1 MQEYLFLVN
10 FYVNLCRV
18 VSDFREFLFYKKQ
31 FLRFYTELPNSVQKK
46 YDYVF
51 VTIMQAEQ
59 IPIKFFK
66 KLKDSN
72 NLYEIRVESQSN
84 IYRTFCCFDGNNL
97 VILFN
102 SFQKKS
108 QKTPKKELQKADKLK
123 KEYFDGKEKN

>member
-1 MQEYLFLVN
+1 
-10 FYVNLCRV
+10 
-18 VSDFREFLFYKKQ
+18 
-31 FLRFYTELPNSVQKK
+31 
-46 YDYVF
+46 
-51 VTIMQAEQ
+51 MQAEQ
-59 IPIKFFK
+59 IPKKFFK
-66 KLKDSN
+66 KITDSK

-123 KEYFDGKEKN
+123 NKYFNEKEKD

>member
-1 MQEYLFLVN
+1 VLKLRELVFFKKYFLD
-10 FYVNLCRV
+10 FYN
-18 VSDFREFLFYKKQ
+18 D
-31 FLRFYTELPNSVQKK
+31 LPSSIQKK

-51 VTIMQAEQ
+51 VIIMQAEQ

-72 NLYEIRVESQSN
+72 NLYEIRIEAQSN

-102 SFQKKS
+102 SFQKKT
-108 QKTPKKELQKADKLK
+108 QKTPKKELQKADKIK
-123 KEYFDGKEKN
+123 KQYFDEKKKN

>member
-1 MQEYLFLVN
+1 MSN
-10 FYVNLCRV
+10 
-18 VSDFREFLFYKKQ
+18 FRELIFYKKL
-31 FLRFYTELPNSVQKK
+31 FLKFYNELPNPVQKK

-51 VTIMQAEQ
+51 VIIMQAEQ
-59 IPIKFFK
+59 IPKKFFK
-66 KLKDSN
+66 KITDSK

-123 KEYFDGKEKN
+123 NKYFNEKEKD

>member
-1 MQEYLFLVN
+1 
-10 FYVNLCRV
+10 
-18 VSDFREFLFYKKQ
+18 VSDFRELVFYKKQ

-51 VTIMQAEQ
+51 VIIMQAEQ
-59 IPIKFFK
+59 IPIKFFE

>member
-1 MQEYLFLVN
+1 MTQL
-10 FYVNLCRV
+10 
-18 VSDFREFLFYKKQ
+18 RELIFYKKL
-31 FLRFYTELPNSVQKK
+31 FIDFYNELPSSIQKK

-51 VTIMQAEQ
+51 VIIMQAEQ

-84 IYRTFCCFDGNNL
+84 IYRTFYCFDENNL

-108 QKTPKKELQKADKLK
+108 QKTPKKELEKANKIK
-123 KEYFDGKEKN
+123 KEYFDEKKIN